1 MKIDSIDKFGQLSNP
16 AAVKPKQQGA
26 DFGSLLE
33 ETIEKAGS
41 VHSHKTHSINSITP
55 AAIPITETMHA
66 SEPAPTPGK
75 ATCQL
80 LDSLEDYQQQLGDP
94 EVSLRNL
101 YPMVERMQKQLIAT
115 EPLFNALPES
125 HPAKSILQETMSHIS
140 EEIGRFNSGRYVDRD

>member
-16 AAVKPKQQGA
+16 TAVKPKQQGA

-41 VHSHKTHSINSITP
+41 VHSRETHSITP
-55 AAIPITETMHA
+55 AAIPMTETMNA

-80 LDSLEDYQQQLGDP
+80 LDTLEDYQQQLGDP

-101 YPMVERMQKQLIAT
+101 YPMVERMQKQLITT

-125 HPAKSILQETMSHIS
+125 HPAKRILQETMSHIS